1 MFWFKIK
8 HATTG
13 AKQNGAGTKIQRRSL
28 LKTYLTTKIPFI
40 IILKTLFGRNKFTQ
54 SVFRTYPQASPCHPL
69 LQTTGYLKADHSS
82 LYRI

>member
-1 MFWFKIK
+1 MLWFKIK

-13 AKQNGAGTKIQRRSL
+13 TKQNGAGTKIQRRSL

-54 SVFRTYPQASPCHPL
+54 SVFRTYPQVSCAIL
-69 LQTTGYLKADHSS
+69 F
-82 LYRI
+82 YRQQDI

>member
-1 MFWFKIK
+1 MLWFKIK

-13 AKQNGAGTKIQRRSL
+13 TKQNGAGTKIQRRSL

-54 SVFRTYPQASPCHPL
+54 SVFRTYPQASCVIL
-69 LQTTGYLKADHSS
+69 F
-82 LYRI
+82 YRQQDI